1 MPHSHKKATPAV
13 PKAPP
18 SPYVEVTILFR
29 DALKHPIDGL
39 AVQLKTG
46 TGAPPAP
53 AWKIGPDTGGDADPA
68 PEAPTAA
75 SAPSGASAPATES
88 APAPASV
95 PTVPSNSA
103 EGTTD
108 KDGYTTTIL
117 NSARNQPIDVLV
129 KNLRGE
135 YVWKATVTPKKDI
148 SVFTV
153 ISPEYHLEA
162 TTKLTPKDEFEQ
174 NIDLPVV
181 KDGEVMTIERLV
193 NDFGPYLGWSQKVT
207 EQGRVK
213 KDFPTRKK
221 ESVVD
226 DKSKKKK
233 TKITIEHHYK
243 VVDSGKPQTIAFN
256 VLGSRLNYPSPENFS
271 DQQYARM
278 AENLGVEVAAIKA
291 IVMQESEGHPFME
304 NGLPKILYERHHFY
318 GFAVEK
324 QAALLAE
331 NEKKEADKKETDEK
345 EVAPKNHKKKKEA
358 KKKKP
363 HIANPYPA
371 YPDLCLPSQ
380 GGYGAEGLHQWEKMI
395 RAAKLDFEIALKSC
409 SWGGFQ
415 ILGEYYPL
423 CDCGNVAEFVNKFI
437 SGTDGQTAIFIAFM
451 KNGKPKA
458 VQALRERRWED
469 VAFQYNGKGWSKS
482 NPHYATN
489 LAKYYDKF
497 K

>member
-243 VVDSGKPQTIAFN
+243 VVDSGKPRTVALN
-256 VLGSRLNYPSPENFS
+256 VLGSKMNYPAPTEFS
-271 DQQYARM
+271 EEQYRHM
-278 AENLGVEVAAIKA
+278 AAQMNVEVAAVKA
-291 IVMQESEGHPFME
+291 IVMQECGGVPFE
-304 NGLPKILYERHHFY
+304 VNGLPKIRYERHHFY
-318 GFAVEK
+318 ELLKKKYESQLAATAV
-324 QAALLAE
+324 AAAP
-331 NEKKEADKKETDEK
+331 EKKGRSK
-345 EVAPKNHKKKKEA
+345 APKFK
-358 KKKKP
+358 
-363 HIANPYPA
+363 NPYPQF
-371 YPDLCLPSQ
+371 PDLCFPIS
-380 GGYGAEGLHQWEKMI
+380 GGYGPEGLHQYEKLV
-395 RAAKLDFEIALKSC
+395 RAARLDFDLAIQAC

-415 ILGEYYPL
+415 ILAEAYAG
-423 CDCGNVAEFVNKFI
+423 CGCNTSFEFANKFM
-437 SGTDGQTAIFIAFM
+437 SGSNGQMDIFIKFM
-451 KNGKPKA
+451 QNVKPTGIT
-458 VQALRERRWED
+458 ALRSHDWAG
-469 VAFQYNGKGWSKS
+469 VASAYNGSFWKQN
-482 NPHYATN
+482 NPHYAEN
-489 LAKYYDKF
+489 LSKYYVKF